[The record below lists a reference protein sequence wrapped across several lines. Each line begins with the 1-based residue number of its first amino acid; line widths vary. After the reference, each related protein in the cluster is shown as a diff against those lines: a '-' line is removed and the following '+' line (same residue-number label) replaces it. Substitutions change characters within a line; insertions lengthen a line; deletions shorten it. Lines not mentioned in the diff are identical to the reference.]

1 MSHMMVT
8 ENLQKLHKICF
19 GAFLMIF
26 IFHLKIDLIVCEP
39 HCVKLN
45 FLCTSSIVKVFDFL
59 TFDIL

>member
-8 ENLQKLHKICF
+8 EKLHKICF

-39 HCVKLN
+39 HCVCQVN
-45 FLCTSSIVKVFDFL
+45 FFMNPIHSQGV
-59 TFDIL
+59 